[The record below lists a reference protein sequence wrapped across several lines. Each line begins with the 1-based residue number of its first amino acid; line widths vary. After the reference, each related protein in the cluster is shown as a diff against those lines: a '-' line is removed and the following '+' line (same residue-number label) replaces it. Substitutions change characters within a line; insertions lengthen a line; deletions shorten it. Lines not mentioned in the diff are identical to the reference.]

1 MIIANWKANG
11 SFASNKAWH
20 KELTQIFSDNNFS
33 DIYIAPSHIHFNQI
47 KKLFENLNLNI
58 GLQDIDFNG
67 GARTGSIS
75 ASMASD
81 AGCNFSLLGHSE
93 RRYLFNEDDALIKK
107 KIEAALSNGIKPI
120 ICIGESKDCL
130 TEGKTKDFLK
140 NQLTNALS
148 GIELNDQFVI
158 AYEPIWAIGTG
169 NTPTPKDINSIHEFI
184 KDVVQSSSVNNTE
197 PKVLYGGSVN
207 HENAESFFYE
217 KNIDGAL
224 VGGASLKASS
234 FAEIVKI
241 YRKVKRK

>member
-11 SFASNKAWH
+11 SFASNEAWH